1 MAIEFGAKFQ
11 KIINFVKKIP
21 IAISGVGN
29 RALPKDKRR
38 TFWKGWIKQI
48 KDSRKFNL
56 ISAHDVSTKK
66 LKKLVDDKLLKQ
78 DQIYENFEK
87 MIENEKLDAVLIC
100 NPAKFHFEYIKK
112 ALSKNLYV
120 LVEKPVVSNFS
131 EAKKLLKNKKN
142 KKISVV
148 QNWRTK
154 DVGRILRK
162 KILGGN
168 IGYIG
173 QVFFRYIRNREK
185 SFYPNYIYKEKFPPL
200 YAMGIH
206 HLDLFRYILD
216 DEIVKVSGNF
226 FKPKWSLYSSFTG
239 FNLHMVTRKKTFIN
253 YTSTFSSLTNINNQ
267 ESLVINGSKG
277 SLLNES
283 NWLEPPLFLQ
293 KKNDKNKKN
302 LTFNIK
308 KKSIR
313 SQYDISDKIIIEN
326 FYDFVSKRKKP
337 ICSYFD
343 AFKTIKLVEYCKRAC
358 LSGRLVKII

>member
-1 MAIEFGAKFQ
+1 VIEFGAKFQ
-11 KIINFVKKIP
+11 KIINFMKKIS
-21 IAISGVGN
+21 IAISGIGN
-29 RALPKDKRR
+29 RALPKDERSA
-38 TFWKGWIKQI
+38 FWKGWIKQI
-48 KDSRKFNL
+48 KDSDKFNL
-56 ISAHDVSTKK
+56 ISVHDTSTKK
-66 LKKLVDDKLLKQ
+66 LKKLVKNKLLRKNKV
-78 DQIYENFEK
+78 YKNFEK
-87 MIENEKLDAVLIC
+87 MIKNEKLDAVLIC
-100 NPAKFHFEYIKK
+100 NPARFHYEYIKR
-112 ALSKNLYV
+112 SINKNLYV
-120 LVEKPVVSNFS
+120 LVEKPAVNNFS

-142 KKISVV
+142 NKIAVV

-185 SFYPNYIYKEKFPPL
+185 PFYPSYIYKEKFPPL

-216 DEIVKVSGNF
+216 DEVVRVSGNF

-239 FNLHMVTRKKTFIN
+239 FNLHMLTRKKTFIN

-283 NWLEPPLFLQ
+283 SWLEPPLFLQ
-293 KKNDKNKKN
+293 NKNDKNKKN

-337 ICSYFD
+337 ICSYSD
-343 AFKTIKLVEYCKRAC
+343 AFKTIKLLEYCKKAC
-358 LSGRLVKII
+358 LSGRQVKII

>member
-1 MAIEFGAKFQ
+1 
-11 KIINFVKKIP
+11 
-21 IAISGVGN
+21 
-29 RALPKDKRR
+29 
-38 TFWKGWIKQI
+38 
-48 KDSRKFNL
+48 
-56 ISAHDVSTKK
+56 
-66 LKKLVDDKLLKQ
+66 
-78 DQIYENFEK
+78 
-87 MIENEKLDAVLIC
+87 
-100 NPAKFHFEYIKK
+100 
-112 ALSKNLYV
+112 
-120 LVEKPVVSNFS
+120 
-131 EAKKLLKNKKN
+131 
-142 KKISVV
+142 
-148 QNWRTK
+148 
-154 DVGRILRK
+154 
-162 KILGGN
+162 
-168 IGYIG
+168 
-173 QVFFRYIRNREK
+173 
-185 SFYPNYIYKEKFPPL
+185 
-200 YAMGIH
+200 MGIH

-358 LSGRLVKII
+358 LSGRQVKIFVNEHNRKTNIFDQSC